1 VLNKLQQWLT
11 AEVNSKILAE
21 APYGS
26 YAELIDELEAALKE
40 SALPPAVEAAVRA
53 EAAKAVAALISIRLK
68 KILWDVQQGRS
79 PQRLLA
85 EEERLIAPIRR
96 MLEAQAKPSARYVV
110 VVFLDKFPAM
120 STSEFKQIG
129 PFNKGDLAKLPAED
143 ARDLE
148 VKGIVK
154 RLSLMP

>member
-1 VLNKLQQWLT
+1 MLNKLQQWLT